1 MKQLWTGVLAAAC
14 LCPGAQATEKM
25 YGVIG
30 AGYNDAE
37 FIESD
42 ASGAAYYVG
51 LGHQFAPQWYVEGG
65 FKRLF
70 DDIDDDAG
78 AKADALYLALL
89 GKASG
94 REGELYYKLG
104 VMRADVSGGYTVAG
118 EVSGCDY
125 GQVSFGQCRYDEGVF
140 AGLVGFGFD
149 YYLGLNTM
157 LRFEYEHIRGEH
169 DLSVNTATLGFRY
182 NFN

>member
-1 MKQLWTGVLAAAC
+1 MKQRWTGVLMAAC
-14 LCPGAQATEKM
+14 LCASAQATEKM

-30 AGYNDAE
+30 AGYTDAE
-37 FIESD
+37 FIESEAD
-42 ASGAAYYVG
+42 GAAFYVG

-65 FKRLF
+65 YKRLF
-70 DDIDDDAG
+70 DDIEDDTG

-104 VMRADVSGGYTVAG
+104 VMRADVSGSYGVTSDC
-118 EVSGCDY
+118 EY
-125 GQVSFGQCRYDEGVF
+125 GQISLGQCQYDEGVL
-140 AGLVGFGFD
+140 AGLIGFGFD
-149 YYLGLNTM
+149 YHLGLNSM
-157 LRFEYEHIRGEH
+157 LRFEYEHVRGEH